1 MLKVNEILTKT
12 QADGAQTVSLGNFDS
27 ARLHQFQVAVSS
39 TPTAGTLTVAIRTP
53 GASTY
58 STLPWTIDLTDLST
72 QSVFQFTGFADSIQI
87 TPTSFDADKTYSVIV
102 CTGSRGNY

>member
-27 ARLHQFQVAVSS
+27 AKLHQLQVSVSA

-53 GASTY
+53 GASTHA
-58 STLPWTIDLTDLST
+58 TLPWTVDLTDLST
-72 QSVFQFTGFADSIQI
+72 QSVFQFVGFADQIQI
-87 TPTSFDADKTYSVIV
+87 TPSGFDADKTYSVII
-102 CTGSRGNY
+102 CTGNRGNY